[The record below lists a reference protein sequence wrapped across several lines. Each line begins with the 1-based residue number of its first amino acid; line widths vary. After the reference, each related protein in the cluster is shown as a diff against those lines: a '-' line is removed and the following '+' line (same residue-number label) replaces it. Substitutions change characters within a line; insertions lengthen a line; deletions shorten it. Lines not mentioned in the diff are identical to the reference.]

1 MAQTGGTPLH
11 ALCENTSLT
20 LEMLWRALEIDLE
33 ALQLMEGVRLRAARR
48 HLFYFPLLGRLCT
61 EFAPG
66 ASLSRRPRG

>member
-1 MAQTGGTPLH
+1 
-11 ALCENTSLT
+11 
-20 LEMLWRALEIDLE
+20 MLWRALEIDLE